1 MKLQRDEI
9 KLNSPAKR
17 WTAPP
22 YARTSRPEESNPRNP
37 RISDLRP
44 RPSANLRKSKERT
57 LEIEDTM
64 RRIRETLKFLLDR
77 NFRRIGERDQR
88 SRRGIWRL
96 DWKIRSEKDIEM
108 EGIWG
113 RNRIQKKAGIGNRR
127 RGTLIAAG
135 AGNRNGE
142 RVRPSE
148 K

>member
-9 KLNSPAKR
+9 KLNSPAKW

-37 RISDLRP
+37 RISDLLP

-64 RRIRETLKFLLDR
+64 QRIRETLKFLLDR

-88 SRRGIWRL
+88 SRRGI
-96 DWKIRSEKDIEM
+96 
-108 EGIWG
+108 
-113 RNRIQKKAGIGNRR
+113 
-127 RGTLIAAG
+127 
-135 AGNRNGE
+135 
-142 RVRPSE
+142 
-148 K
+148 